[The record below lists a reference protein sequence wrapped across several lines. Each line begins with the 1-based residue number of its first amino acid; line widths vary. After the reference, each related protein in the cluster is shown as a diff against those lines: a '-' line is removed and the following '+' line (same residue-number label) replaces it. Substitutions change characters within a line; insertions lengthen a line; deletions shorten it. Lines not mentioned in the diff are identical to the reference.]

1 MSSGDDYEE
10 CSVCE
15 PPAGGYDWRV
25 DHCHHHGMGECQG
38 RLGARTVAAATSVG
52 GDKWKGLEQ
61 LGKDSMTKVAGKV
74 RWVKQSQGRP
84 RKDPKEELEDH
95 DQRREDEHDEAA
107 CRDEDR
113 EDAMAMQ
120 SNAT

>member
-1 MSSGDDYEE
+1 
-10 CSVCE
+10 
-15 PPAGGYDWRV
+15 
-25 DHCHHHGMGECQG
+25 MGECQG

-84 RKDPKEELEDH
+84 REDPKEELEDH